1 MMNGA
6 VACLLPVVVTFDD
19 DMSNDEPMTVVIH
32 LFPILS
38 SIFQCS
44 YYL

>member
-19 DMSNDEPMTVVIH
+19 DMSNDADDCCYPFISHPFFDIPM
-32 LFPILS
+32 
-38 SIFQCS
+38 
-44 YYL
+44 